1 MRAEGET
8 PDDLREGNGQGGHW
22 MTHFKGKKAVGS
34 RTCLRS
40 WVLTVLLATSADF
53 VFGFLHRAP

>member
-22 MTHFKGKKAVGS
+22 MTHFKGK
-34 RTCLRS
+34 
-40 WVLTVLLATSADF
+40 
-53 VFGFLHRAP
+53 GFEDLS